1 MLQIN
6 LYAIILRKC
15 YKPGD
20 HIVVHCNVFND
31 SSVECKPRAT
41 LFQNQIY
48 LFADTHKAY
57 QVPITEP
64 VVGDSVAKA
73 KENTSLQILT
83 IPIPNETPLSI
94 KTELIVVKY
103 LIHVMLDIPHAF
115 DIHANLPMVLTTESV
130 TDS

>member
-1 MLQIN
+1 MLQIY
-6 LYAIILRKC
+6 LYTSISRKC

-64 VVGDSVAKA
+64 VVGDSVAK
-73 KENTSLQILT
+73 ENTSLQILT

-103 LIHVMLDIPHAF
+103 FIHVTLDIPHAF
-115 DIHANLPMVLTTESV
+115 DIYANLPMVLTTESV
-130 TDS
+130 TDC